1 MHNYSTLHSL
11 QTFVYCCAE
20 SDRPSLRLR
29 PCPHP
34 VQQCPSLRSQYDPWE
49 PHSRRGTTDVLDR
62 SIRSLMGTV
71 LLFLSEV
78 GGGVKGVNKLNYLYL
93 IKVLLT
99 QLIYSQGYHG
109 CATGKAKQA
118 AKTEIEKLKVRSMGV
133 STCTV
138 KHALYMYHEVSGVD
152 DFATL

>member
-1 MHNYSTLHSL
+1 MYLI
-11 QTFVYCCAE
+11 
-20 SDRPSLRLR
+20 DPSGVSWVQYNCFRLR
-29 PCPHP
+29 
-34 VQQCPSLRSQYDPWE
+34 W
-49 PHSRRGTTDVLDR
+49 
-62 SIRSLMGTV
+62 
-71 LLFLSEV
+71 

-93 IKVLLT
+93 IKVLLYT

-133 STCTV
+133 GTCTV
-138 KHALYMYHEVSGVD
+138 KHALYMYYQVSGVT